1 MHLRRQWKG
10 WGAAA
15 VALLASAALLPLGA
29 QGRVRVEPNVPY
41 DGEFTFVRLR
51 YTNFG
56 PSGWAF
62 DYPAMER
69 NFSTI
74 LHALTTVHPH
84 RQGSNIHTMDDPELF
99 NYTVA
104 YLSEPGYWLPSD
116 REAAGLRIWLNRGG
130 FLIVDDFLFDQW
142 ANFEQAMRK
151 VLPMA
156 RFVRLDRSHPIFDA
170 FFRIPTL
177 DGLYHPGTPEATAQY
192 YGIYENN
199 DPTQRLQVMW
209 AV

>member
-1 MHLRRQWKG
+1 
-10 WGAAA
+10 
-15 VALLASAALLPLGA
+15 
-29 QGRVRVEPNVPY
+29 VEPNVPY

-84 RQGSNIHTMDDPELF
+84 RRGSNIHTMDDPELF

-104 YLSEPGYWLPSD
+104 ISLSPGI
-116 REAAGLRIWLNRGG
+116 GC
-130 FLIVDDFLFDQW
+130 Q
-142 ANFEQAMRK
+142 
-151 VLPMA
+151 
-156 RFVRLDRSHPIFDA
+156 
-170 FFRIPTL
+170 
-177 DGLYHPGTPEATAQY
+177 ATAKRPVCAT
-192 YGIYENN
+192 GSPGA
-199 DPTQRLQVMW
+199 DS
-209 AV
+209 